1 MKPLSLCK
9 SWLLIV
15 LAALFSMPAASQVD
29 PTKPAISGV
38 SQRATNDEQEGAL
51 RLQSILKRQ
60 DSFTAVISGRSYR
73 EGDSVGDHRI
83 VKINPKDVV
92 LDDGRQTMTLKMY
105 SYEIKK

>member
-1 MKPLSLCK
+1 M
-9 SWLLIV
+9 V
-15 LAALFSMPAASQVD
+15 LAALFSMPAAGQVD

-38 SQRATNDEQEGAL
+38 AQRATSGEQNGAL

-60 DSFTAVISGRSYR
+60 DSFTAVISGQSYR

>member
-1 MKPLSLCK
+1 MKRLFLCK
-9 SWLLIV
+9 SSLLIV
-15 LAALFSMPAASQVD
+15 LAGLLSMPAVSQVD
-29 PTKPAISGV
+29 PTKPAISKV
-38 SQRATNDEQEGAL
+38 SQSATFYERDGAL

-92 LDDGRQTMTLKMY
+92 LDDGRQKMTLKMY

>member
-1 MKPLSLCK
+1 MLAVLMA
-9 SWLLIV
+9 LL
-15 LAALFSMPAASQVD
+15 SMPVFSQVD
-29 PTKPAISGV
+29 PTKPAISGL
-38 SQRATNDEQEGAL
+38 SQRATNDEQDGTL

-60 DSFTAVISGRSYR
+60 DSFTAVISGQSYR